1 MTTDGERREVAER
14 LRAGVGMGMPLI
26 LNVAFAAFE
35 VDPVSLDRTVT
46 SDEAAMRL
54 ADLIDPDC
62 EGGRYEGLRTVRP
75 VDREALLALADEL
88 DETAWNGKVSDGWTA
103 SVVLTINRYT
113 DRIRG
118 ACGEAAS

>member
-1 MTTDGERREVAER
+1 MATDAERREVAER
-14 LRAGVGMGMPLI
+14 LRAGVDRGVPLI

-62 EGGRYEGLRTVRP
+62 ESDLYEGVRTARP
-75 VDREALLALADEL
+75 VDREAIGAKDAD
-88 DETAWNGKVSDGWTA
+88 D
-103 SVVLTINRYT
+103 
-113 DRIRG
+113 
-118 ACGEAAS
+118 